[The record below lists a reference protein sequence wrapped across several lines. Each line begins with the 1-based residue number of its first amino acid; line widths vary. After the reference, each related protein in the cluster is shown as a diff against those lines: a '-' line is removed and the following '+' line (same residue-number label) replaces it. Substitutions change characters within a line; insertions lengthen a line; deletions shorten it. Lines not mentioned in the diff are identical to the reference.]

1 NQRSFTHNG
10 FYRTGDI
17 VKITEQGNI
26 IVTGRDKDQINRGGE
41 KIAAEEVENHLL
53 GHSAIHDVA
62 LIAIPDR
69 LLGERSCA
77 VIVTKRHLN
86 ITGTE
91 LKRYLRS
98 KGLADYKIPD
108 VIQFADALP
117 KTSVGKIDKKRLR
130 ESYAQLGLSA

>member
-1 NQRSFTHNG
+1 
-10 FYRTGDI
+10 
-17 VKITEQGNI
+17 
-26 IVTGRDKDQINRGGE
+26 
-41 KIAAEEVENHLL
+41 
-53 GHSAIHDVA
+53 

-77 VIVTKRHLN
+77 VVVTNHHLN
-86 ITGTE
+86 TTGTE

-108 VIQFADALP
+108 LIQFADTLP

-130 ESYAQLGLSA
+130 ESYAQLGLSTE